1 MTHHPTCIST
11 IIPLFY
17 SHTQRT
23 LPTYN
28 TFYQT
33 MKNLIIP
40 HLAFISAFLLITPNL
55 KAQTETCN
63 CLDNLNKT
71 IHETELNYAG
81 YPAKVNTNYK
91 KLVSNLQS
99 KAATL
104 TAPKQCYYLIRE
116 YVRFFK
122 DKHFIISYTNP
133 RDFDSTILSYSRKT
147 VLPIEGIWI
156 SPDST
161 TKIAIQKSANGTFN
175 AIKYESSTDS
185 FPKGFVYFTLTPK
198 GNEYFVKKYD
208 AFVSTDFP
216 AKQTGNLLHIWNHTV
231 WGKVFPQ
238 QMTKAENEELSTW
251 RNNNNGL
258 AFKKINSEISY
269 LKIPSFYN
277 NDSRIQQLVAAS
289 DSTIRNTRY
298 LIVDLRDNG
307 GGNTGWVYFL
317 PYLMTNPII
326 QQPALIRVT
335 PDNIKRKLPELE
347 YFVKNPIEAEYK
359 KYFPEQVLNAYK
371 KAYAELPTTKENFYP
386 IPAVTFPLDSITK
399 QPEKVAVI
407 VNNFCGSSTEYF
419 ISLTDQ
425 CKKVITYGSNTI
437 GMMDYEGMSNPTPLP
452 YEKFILTIP
461 ITKSN
466 WTDTKPI
473 DQTGFAPDV
482 PIKLPENRWIEFV
495 VDDLPKR

>member
-1 MTHHPTCIST
+1 MIKS
-11 IIPLFY
+11 PLLSLILVF
-17 SHTQRT
+17 T
-23 LPTYN
+23 L
-28 TFYQT
+28 
-33 MKNLIIP
+33 
-40 HLAFISAFLLITPNL
+40 LLTTNAA

-71 IHETELNYAG
+71 IQETELNYAG
-81 YPAKVNTNYK
+81 YPAKVNASYK
-91 KLVSNLQS
+91 LLVSNLQA
-99 KAATL
+99 KAETL

-116 YVRFFK
+116 YIRFFK
-122 DKHFIISYTNP
+122 DKHFIISYANTK
-133 RDFDSTILSYSRKT
+133 DVDSAVTIFQRKPN
-147 VLPIEGIWI
+147 LPIEGIWI

-161 TKIAIQKSANGTFN
+161 TKITIQKSDNGTFE

-185 FPKGFVYFTLTPK
+185 LPKGFVYFTLTPK
-198 GNEYFVKKYD
+198 GDQYIVKKYD

-216 AKQTGNLLHIWNHTV
+216 AKQTGNLLRIWNHTV
-231 WGKVFPQ
+231 WGKISPQ
-238 QMTKAENEELSTW
+238 QMTKAEKEELSTW

-258 AFKKINSEISY
+258 AFKKLNNEVSY
-269 LKIPSFYN
+269 LRIPSFYN
-277 NDSRIQQLVAAS
+277 NDSKIQQLVAAS
-289 DSTIRNTRY
+289 DSTIRNTKY
-298 LIVDLRDNG
+298 LIVDLRGNG

-326 QQPALIRVT
+326 QQPALMRVT

-347 YFVKNPIEAEYK
+347 YFVKNPIDAEYQ

-371 KAYAELPTTKENFYP
+371 KAYAELPTTKEHFYP
-386 IPAVTFPLDSITK
+386 IPAVTFPLDSVTK

-437 GMMDYEGMSNPTPLP
+437 GMMDYEGMSNPTTLP
-452 YEKFILTIP
+452 YSKFILTIP
-461 ITKSN
+461 IAKSN

-473 DQTGFAPDV
+473 DQTGFTPDV
-482 PIKLPENRWIEFV
+482 PIRLPEGKWIDFV